1 MPDDEVTGMIRSY
14 LVGALTLDGICQKFR
29 SRCWPAVPATC
40 PAGLETAAPAIDDPE
55 PYVPGSFDD
64 VVRAYDLGWITDPD
78 YEAFAGAAAASPGKH
93 AG

>member
-1 MPDDEVTGMIRSY
+1 MPEVPEPALARRAGGM
-14 LVGALTLDGICQKFR
+14 
-29 SRCWPAVPATC
+29 

-78 YEAFAGAAAASPGKH
+78 YEAFAAAAQQAPGKH
-93 AG
+93 TG